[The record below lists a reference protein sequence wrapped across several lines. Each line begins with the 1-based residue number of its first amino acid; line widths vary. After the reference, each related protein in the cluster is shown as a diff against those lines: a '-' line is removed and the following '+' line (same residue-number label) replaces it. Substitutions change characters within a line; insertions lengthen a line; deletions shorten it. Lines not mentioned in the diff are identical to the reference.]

1 MCCTPSLFQTGNQID
16 ARGLAININFVKFES
31 NDLKASLLLA
41 LS

>member
-16 ARGLAININFVKFES
+16 ARGLAINIKFLRFGL
-31 NDLKASLLLA
+31 NDLKGSHLLA